1 MQTLYLYLAVAGGGA
16 IGACMRLFVNQTSIN
31 LLGKG
36 FPFGTLAVNV
46 VGAFLIGL
54 LYAWFEQQ
62 EVASPIL
69 KAFLTVGMLGALT
82 TFSTFSLDTILL
94 MQAGSVLKAIGNII
108 LNLSL
113 CLLCVW
119 LAITLAKG

>member
-46 VGAFLIGL
+46 VGSFLIGL